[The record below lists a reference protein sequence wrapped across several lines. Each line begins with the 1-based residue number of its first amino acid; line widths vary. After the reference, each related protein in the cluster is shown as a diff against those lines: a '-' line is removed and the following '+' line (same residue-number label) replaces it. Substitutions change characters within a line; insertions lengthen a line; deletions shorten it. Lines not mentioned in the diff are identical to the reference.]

1 MTEEQ
6 ITAIYEFDREVF
18 NSDRRHNENTV
29 RLFDNEN
36 NSTLA
41 VYDNYSS
48 DNRYGWL
55 DEIDNMESYSKIMA
69 MPKMCM
75 VKHRIGQ
82 NIMHKKLQKERRT
95 NMMKYGMAE
104 ILENQ
109 ARVFVE
115 KEFADFDES
124 AKERYLKAILDYI
137 YRNYPSSKDVA

>member
-1 MTEEQ
+1 MNYNHGLAEKKFKEHWVETANEYRKAGMTEEQ

-69 MPKMCM
+69 MPKIWREAFTMYIFDGYTQQEISSKLLKPQQTISRWI
-75 VKHRIGQ
+75 VKI
-82 NIMHKKLQKERRT
+82 
-95 NMMKYGMAE
+95 AE
-104 ILENQ
+104 IIFE
-109 ARVFVE
+109 VGKTV
-115 KEFADFDES
+115 
-124 AKERYLKAILDYI
+124 
-137 YRNYPSSKDVA
+137 